1 MVFTRFVEI
10 GRVVLINSGENK
22 GKIAVI
28 VDVVDANRA
37 LVSGPTLGVA
47 RHAINFKTISLTKF
61 VIERVAPSMRD
72 GPLERA
78 IAKSGIAAK
87 WADTT
92 WSKKLASKAK
102 RASLSDFERFQVK
115 VQKQKRARLIRAEF
129 NKLKK
134 A

>member
-10 GRVVLINSGENK
+10 GRVVLINTGENK

-61 VIERVAPSMRD
+61 
-72 GPLERA
+72 
-78 IAKSGIAAK
+78 GIAAK

-115 VQKQKRARLIRAEF
+115 VQKQKRSRLIRAEF